1 MKSPSLLAV
10 VAMSAALVFCLGVHA
25 DEGDDEDKGD
35 WLCDRLSSLEP
46 PPGCVVIAG
55 EEPKG
60 LCISLASGD
69 PWNCLGSWTPVA
81 LPKSGVGALQMGLAL
96 PDPEGFALRAPTD
109 QARQTRLVIDT
120 AAVHAAPTGR
130 LPILALA
137 SGSQTLQLSA
147 ERNSEGSVELVVR
160 RLELKGTPALA
171 RLPLLNGISSS
182 LVEWR
187 VHPVLG
193 PQLVLDGHRG
203 QLQMRLPALDAHT
216 RLQTWT
222 VGGAQLHFDLRSNR
236 PD

>member
-1 MKSPSLLAV
+1 MNSSHLLAV
-10 VAMSAALVFCLGVHA
+10 VAMSAALVFCPGAHA
-25 DEGDDEDKGD
+25 DEGDDEDRGD

-46 PPGCVVIAG
+46 PPGCAVVEG

-69 PWNCLGSWTPVA
+69 PWNCLGSWTLVAPAKSGASA
-81 LPKSGVGALQMGLAL
+81 LPGGLAL

-109 QARQTRLVIDT
+109 RARRARLVIDT

-130 LPILALA
+130 LPVLELGT
-137 SGSQTLQLSA
+137 GSQAVRLSA
-147 ERNSEGSVELVVR
+147 ERNSEGAVELVVR
-160 RLELKGTPALA
+160 RPELKGTPALA
-171 RLPLLNGISSS
+171 RLPLLSGISSS
-182 LVEWR
+182 LIEWR
-187 VHPVLG
+187 VHPAQG
-193 PQLVLDGHRG
+193 AQLALDGHRG

-236 PD
+236 FD